1 MNDLDTDRGG
11 TGVVGSVRSEAPW
24 AGSFDVLGDPRG
36 RIVLKQLD
44 GTTFELASTIVYTG
58 ERTGLEGKLDD
69 VTIDALRWVSPE
81 RLPTTDLASV
91 PPALRWFV
99 GTYGIHTPAA
109 LIHDWMIEK
118 GPPVVGG
125 LTPQYADRYLRF
137 MLRDLG
143 VRWIRRW
150 LMWTAVALR
159 SRWETG
165 TRRRVMVSAWIV
177 AALVGVGAFVVGAIA
192 GNLTMVVAA
201 AAAPLV
207 VSLLWGRQY
216 PAGIWASGT
225 ALFILPPAVIGAL
238 AFGIY
243 LALEWL
249 VGAVSGGR
257 SGTQPYGYRDF

>member
-1 MNDLDTDRGG
+1 MAAT
-11 TGVVGSVRSEAPW
+11 RSGAPW
-24 AGSFDVLGDPRG
+24 ADSFDIVGDPADRV
-36 RIVLKQLD
+36 VLKQLD
-44 GTTFELASTIVYTG
+44 GTTFELGSTIVYVG

-69 VTIDALRWVSPE
+69 ATIDALRWVSPE
-81 RLPTTDLASV
+81 RLPRTDLASV

-125 LTPQYADRYLRF
+125 LTPQYADRYFRF

-159 SRWETG
+159 TRWETG
-165 TRRRVMVSAWIV
+165 LRRRIMVMVWIV
-177 AALVGVGAFVVGAIA
+177 AALAGVSALVIGSFT
-192 GNLTMVVAA
+192 GNLPMVLVALT
-201 AAAPLV
+201 APLI

-225 ALFILPPAVIGAL
+225 AVFILPPAAIGAL

-243 LALEWL
+243 LALEWA
-249 VGAVSGGR
+249 VGKVSGGR
-257 SGTQPYGYRDF
+257 SGTQPYGYQDF

>member
-1 MNDLDTDRGG
+1 VAATGG
-11 TGVVGSVRSEAPW
+11 GAPW
-24 AGSFDVLGDPRG
+24 AGSFDIVDDPAD
-36 RIVLKQLD
+36 RIALKQID
-44 GTTFELASTIVYTG
+44 GTTFELGSTIVYLG
-58 ERTGLEGKLDD
+58 EETGLEGKLDD
-69 VTIDALRWVSPE
+69 ATIDALRWVSPE
-81 RLPTTDLASV
+81 RLPRTDLASV

-125 LTPQYADRYLRF
+125 LTPQYADRYFRF

-165 TRRRVMVSAWIV
+165 IRRRVMVAIWIV
-177 AALVGVGAFVVGAIA
+177 AALAGVGAFAIGAA
-192 GNLTMVVAA
+192 RGNLTMVAIA
-201 AAAPLV
+201 TAAPLV

-216 PAGIWASGT
+216 PAGLWASGT
-225 ALFILPPAVIGAL
+225 ALFILPPAAIGAL

-243 LALEWL
+243 LALEWI
-249 VGAVSGGR
+249 VSKVSGGR
-257 SGTQPYGYRDF
+257 SGTQPYGYQDF